1 MNLTLYLEFIKPSV
15 GFSPLKDKYIMLSG
29 MGAVAVLL
37 AEGIDSLETAPY
49 AAYYFGAVNNAI
61 SPRFWDLLSVI
72 SLLLLCLCLPL
83 SYFAR
88 VFPSLSHTAQQA
100 RRLTQTL
107 LFLTT
112 DLGAIALGILL
123 VMLFQSGDSEYL
135 QAWKG
140 LLFNGM
146 GLILIIW
153 LGLLNSALWLMGAS
167 LYDHAENYSGVIA
180 KLLNTRILIM
190 LPSYAV
196 LLNAVVYL
204 MLSQQ

>member
-15 GFSPLKDKYIMLSG
+15 GFSPLWHKYVMLSG
-29 MGAVAVLL
+29 MGIAAVLI
-37 AEGIDSLETAPY
+37 ANIIDSLETAPY
-49 AAYYFGAVNNAI
+49 AAYYVGAVNAAI
-61 SPRFWDLLSVI
+61 NPRFWDLLSVI
-72 SLLLLCLCLPL
+72 SLLLLCVSLPL

-88 VFPSLSHTAQQA
+88 AFPALTRFAQQA
-100 RRLTQTL
+100 RRLNQTL
-107 LFLTT
+107 LFLTV

-123 VMLFQSGDSEYL
+123 VMLFKSGDSEYL
-135 QAWKG
+135 LSWKA

-146 GLILIIW
+146 GLILIVWMAI
-153 LGLLNSALWLMGAS
+153 LNSALWLIGAS
-167 LYDHAENYSGVIA
+167 LYDSAENYSGVIA
-180 KLLNTRILIM
+180 KLLNTRMLIM

>member
-15 GFSPLKDKYIMLSG
+15 GFSPLWHKYIMLSG

-49 AAYYFGAVNNAI
+49 AAYYLGAVNNAI
-61 SPRFWDLLSVI
+61 SPRFWDLLTVI
-72 SLLLLCLCLPL
+72 SLLLLCLSLPL

-107 LFLTT
+107 IFLTT

-123 VMLFQSGDSEYL
+123 VLLFQSGESEYL
-135 QAWKG
+135 LAWKA

-153 LGLLNSALWLMGAS
+153 LALLNSALWLIGAS
-167 LYDHAENYSGVIA
+167 LYDAADNYSGVIA

>member
-1 MNLTLYLEFIKPSV
+1 MNLTSYLEFIKPSV
-15 GFSPLKDKYIMLSG
+15 GFSPLWHKYLMLSG
-29 MGAVAVLL
+29 MGIASVLL
-37 AEGIDSLETAPY
+37 ATIIDNLETAPY
-49 AAYYFGAVNNAI
+49 AAYYVGAVNAAI
-61 SPRFWDLLSVI
+61 HPRFWDLLSVI
-72 SLLLLCLCLPL
+72 SLLLLCISLPL
-83 SYFAR
+83 SYVSR
-88 VFPSLSHTAQQA
+88 VFPALTRLAQQT

-107 LFLTT
+107 LFLTA

-123 VMLFQSGDSEYL
+123 ALLFQSGESEYL
-135 QAWKG
+135 LAWKT

-146 GLILIIW
+146 GLILIMW
-153 LGLLNSALWLMGAS
+153 LALLNSALWLIGAS
-167 LYDHAENYSGVIA
+167 LYDNTENYSGVIA

>member
-15 GFSPLKDKYIMLSG
+15 GFSPLWHKYIMLSG

-49 AAYYFGAVNNAI
+49 AAYYLGAVNNAI
-61 SPRFWDLLSVI
+61 SPRFWDLLTVI
-72 SLLLLCLCLPL
+72 SLLLLCLSLPL

-123 VMLFQSGDSEYL
+123 VLLFQSGESEYL
-135 QAWKG
+135 LAWKT

-146 GLILIIW
+146 GLILIVW
-153 LGLLNSALWLMGAS
+153 LALLNSALWLIGAS
-167 LYDHAENYSGVIA
+167 LYDTAENYSGVIA

>member
-15 GFSPLKDKYIMLSG
+15 GFSPLWHKYLMLSG

-49 AAYYFGAVNNAI
+49 AAYYLGAVNNAI

-72 SLLLLCLCLPL
+72 SLLLLCISLPL

-123 VMLFQSGDSEYL
+123 VMVFQSGESEYL
-135 QAWKG
+135 LAWKG

-153 LGLLNSALWLMGAS
+153 LALLNSALWLIGAS
-167 LYDHAENYSGVIA
+167 LYDHAEDYSGVIA
-180 KLLNTRILIM
+180 KLLNTRLLIM

>member
-15 GFSPLKDKYIMLSG
+15 GFSPLWHKYIMLSG

-49 AAYYFGAVNNAI
+49 AAYYLGAVNNAI
-61 SPRFWDLLSVI
+61 SPRFWDLLTVI
-72 SLLLLCLCLPL
+72 SLLLLCLSLPL

-107 LFLTT
+107 IFLTT

-123 VMLFQSGDSEYL
+123 VLLFQSGESEYL
-135 QAWKG
+135 LAWKA

-153 LGLLNSALWLMGAS
+153 LALLNSALWLIGAS
-167 LYDHAENYSGVIA
+167 LYDTAEDYSGVIA

>member
-15 GFSPLKDKYIMLSG
+15 GFSPLWHKYLMLSG

-61 SPRFWDLLSVI
+61 SPRFWDLLTVI
-72 SLLLLCLCLPL
+72 SLLLLCLSLPL

-107 LFLTT
+107 IFLTT

-123 VMLFQSGDSEYL
+123 VMLFQSGESEYL
-135 QAWKG
+135 RAWKD

-153 LGLLNSALWLMGAS
+153 LALLNSALWLIGAS
-167 LYDHAENYSGVIA
+167 LYDTADNYSGVIA

-190 LPSYAV
+190 IPSYAV